1 MPNRTRY
8 TASVQ
13 EALGS
18 ITIGEGYLLRAD
30 GVAVVLIDLTP
41 PDLRLHDASSLARLL
56 DAYTHVLCTCPD
68 RCSLLTM
75 AVPLDITP
83 LIQTLGAA
91 QQRAPDFR
99 SYAILGALTDSL
111 QHAWAALVHLR
122 TVRWVV
128 AVPSVAPETP
138 PAGMWGELLP
148 SAIAGQVTRLP
159 GDPVSEA
166 LTRARRLL
174 GQLATLGVEPG
185 PALLPAAAIR
195 LLLRAALDP
204 VAAESQQQLTALDA
218 PRPLQAAAP
227 EAPHVR
233 R

>member
-1 MPNRTRY
+1 MPQRTRP

-13 EALGS
+13 EALGM
-18 ITIGEGYLLRAD
+18 ITIGEGYLVRAD
-30 GVAVVLIDLTP
+30 GVAVALIALTP
-41 PDLRLHDASSLARLL
+41 PDLRLHDADSLAHLL
-56 DAYTHVLCTCPD
+56 DAYAQVLRACPD

-83 LIQTLGAA
+83 LIQTLTAA
-91 QQRAPDFR
+91 QQRAPDFQ

-128 AVPSVAPETP
+128 AVPAVAPETP
-138 PAGMWGELLP
+138 PSGTWGELLP
-148 SAIAGQVTRLP
+148 ASIVGQLTRLP
-159 GDPVSEA
+159 GNPVSEA

-174 GQLATLGVEPG
+174 GQLATLGIEPA
-185 PALLPAAAIR
+185 PTLLPASAIR
-195 LLLRAALDP
+195 MLVRAALDP
-204 VAAESQQQLTALDA
+204 IATEGQPLTTLAT
-218 PRPLQAAAP
+218 PRPLQTLAGDPADG
-227 EAPHVR
+227 R

>member
-1 MPNRTRY
+1 MPNRARP

-13 EALGS
+13 EALGN
-18 ITIGEGYLLRAD
+18 ITVGEGYLLRAD
-30 GVAVVLIDLTP
+30 GVAVALIDLTP
-41 PDLRLHDASSLARLL
+41 PDLRLHDATSLERLL
-56 DAYTHVLCTCPD
+56 DAYTHVLCTCSD

-83 LIQTLGAA
+83 LIQTLSAA

-111 QHAWAALVHLR
+111 HHSWAALVHLR
-122 TVRWVV
+122 TVRWII

-148 SAIAGQVTRLP
+148 TTIVGQITRLS

-174 GQLATLGVEPG
+174 GQLATLGIEPA

-204 VAAESQQQLTALDA
+204 IAAESQQQLTALDA
-218 PRPLQAAAP
+218 PRPLQAAAQ
-227 EAPHVR
+227 EVLRGR

>member
-1 MPNRTRY
+1 MPNRARQ

-13 EALGS
+13 EALGN
-18 ITIGEGYLLRAD
+18 ITIGDGYLVRAD
-30 GVAVVLIDLTP
+30 GVAVALIDLTP
-41 PDLRLHDASSLARLL
+41 PDLRLHDASSLERLL

-83 LIQTLGAA
+83 LIQTLTTA

-111 QHAWAALVHLR
+111 HHSWAALVHLR
-122 TVRWVV
+122 AVRWIV

-138 PAGMWGELLP
+138 PSGTWGELLP
-148 SAIAGQVTRLP
+148 ASIVGQITRLH

-174 GQLATLGVEPG
+174 GQLATLGIEPG
-185 PALLPAAAIR
+185 PTLLPTTAIR

-204 VAAESQQQLTALDA
+204 IAAESQQQLSALDA
-218 PRPLQAAAP
+218 PRLLQAHAL
-227 EAPHVR
+227 EATYGRH
-233 R
+233 